1 MKIILKTTLHCSK
14 VYAFATILIVIRCGK
29 TLINRLA
36 PTPIWWFESSWVV
49 ITILPTKR
57 DSFSIPLGY
66 HFFFRK
72 SASCLL
78 RTGPVPGQVLRH
90 VCFISYG
97 LCRTI
102 VKKLCIHIKKDQII
116 IKCTPE
122 VVYKGRV
129 YVFKKLILFKVRHSL
144 IPRTLFFEFDS
155 YHPGKWEQLQPMK
168 WVILL
173 INDVCWK
180 LNIGMEALSCIS
192 LVQFCS
198 KSKWR
203 LW

>member
-1 MKIILKTTLHCSK
+1 MKITLKTTLHCSK

-66 HFFFRK
+66 HFFLKRIMFTTYW
-72 SASCLL
+72 SSTGASTPTCLF
-78 RTGPVPGQVLRH
+78 H
-90 VCFISYG
+90 
-97 LCRTI
+97 
-102 VKKLCIHIKKDQII
+102 KLCIHIKKDQII

-122 VVYKGRV
+122 VVYKRRV

-168 WVILL
+168 WVIL
-173 INDVCWK
+173 NDVCWK

>member
-36 PTPIWWFESSWVV
+36 PTPIWWGGYNYFTYQTGLIFNSTW
-49 ITILPTKR
+49 
-57 DSFSIPLGY
+57 IP
-66 HFFFRK
+66 FFFVEKAHHVYYVLVQYRGKYYNMFVSKVIHSYKKRPK
-72 SASCLL
+72 SNAPQKSCINEEFMSSKNWFYSKYDIASFL
-78 RTGPVPGQVLRH
+78 
-90 VCFISYG
+90 
-97 LCRTI
+97 
-102 VKKLCIHIKKDQII
+102 
-116 IKCTPE
+116 E
-122 VVYKGRV
+122 
-129 YVFKKLILFKVRHSL
+129 LFSLSL
-144 IPRTLFFEFDS
+144 IPIIRAS
-155 YHPGKWEQLQPMK
+155 GEQLQSMK
-168 WVILL
+168 WVIL
-173 INDVCWK
+173 NYVYWK